1 MEYYYMI
8 SMDEFWKLDSSIINF
23 ISQRFNKQSMLVAVT
38 SELTTYDV
46 QFNTIEEMSTFSLSN
61 GFWFV
66 DPIESPLEPYIP
78 ETDDPILRGEV
89 GP

>member
-1 MEYYYMI
+1 MI

-23 ISQRFNKQSMLVAVT
+23 IAQRFNKQSILVSVT
-38 SELTTYDV
+38 SELTTYIE
-46 QFNTIEEMSTFSLSN
+46 QFDTIEEMSTFSSQN

-66 DPIESPLEPYIP
+66 DPLESPLESYIP
-78 ETDDPILRGEV
+78 EIDDPILRGEV

>member
-46 QFNTIEEMSTFSLSN
+46 QFDTIEEMSTFSLSN